1 MNTALNTALSG
12 LTAAS
17 RHLGASASNTAN
29 ARTTGPLPAGGGLDA
44 AQGTPASGS
53 PYAPVQ
59 AINTALPTGGVRAGL
74 AAVSPAFYAEYQPDS
89 PDADPAGLVAAP
101 NVDLAQE
108 SVQQMLASNAY
119 KANAAVARTSDE
131 MLKSVFDM
139 KA

>member
-12 LTAAS
+12 LTAVT
-17 RHLGASASNTAN
+17 RRLDASASNTAN
-29 ARTTGPLPAGGGLDA
+29 ARTTGPMPADGNLGA
-44 AQGTPASGS
+44 VQGTPPSGS

-59 AINTALPTGGVRAGL
+59 AVNSALPTGGVRASL
-74 AAVSPAFYAEYQPDS
+74 AAVSPALYAEYQPDS
-89 PDADPAGLVAAP
+89 PDADAAGLVAAP

-108 SVQQMLASNAY
+108 SVQQIGATATY
-119 KANAAVARTSDE
+119 KANLMAMQTADE